1 MNYSFRKKNKI
12 VKYVVIHYTGMKN
25 LKLAYSKLSNNNSD
39 VSIHYLISRNG
50 LIYNLLCPKFKAWHA
65 GISKW
70 KKNTNINDYSIGIE
84 LENKGHEDKYSNFTK
99 KQYLSL
105 KELAGF
111 LKKNYFITENNFIFH
126 SDISPNR
133 KKDPG
138 EKFNLN
144 KIGINRFKK
153 LNSIKNTT
161 HKINEMLSLYGFHKS
176 YIKYHKEYCIMS
188 VKRSLNYKSI
198 SPNISKSF
206 IDNFYNLLFR

>member
-25 LKLAYSKLSNNNSD
+25 LKLAYNKLSNINSD
-39 VSIHYLISRNG
+39 VSIHYLISRGG
-50 LIYNLLCPKFKAWHA
+50 LIYNMLCPKFKAWHA

-70 KKNTNINDYSIGIE
+70 KKNTNINDHSIGIE
-84 LENKGHEDKYSNFTK
+84 LENEGHDYEYLNFTK

-105 KELAGF
+105 KKLANF
-111 LKKNYFITENNFIFH
+111 LKKNYFITDPNFIFH

-144 KIGINRFKK
+144 KIGIDRFRY
-153 LNSIKNTT
+153 LNTT
-161 HKINEMLSLYGFHKS
+161 KNMSYKINDMLSLYGFHKS
-176 YIKYHKEYCIMS
+176 DIKYNQKYCIMS
-188 VKRSLNYKSI
+188 VKRSLNYKKI
-198 SPNISKSF
+198 SPNISKNF
-206 IDNFYNLLFR
+206 IKNFYNLLFH